1 MTSVERGVAG
11 VPVAWGAKGGAGGE
25 HGFLSRRMGPLCFL
39 RTCADGRFSVVCTW
53 RTFFLL
59 FFFRPW
65 ATVNSGF
72 MLLRTE
78 VLGRVL
84 SVIAV
89 MALAEERGEKPKW

>member
-1 MTSVERGVAG
+1 MSRWLGELRAG
-11 VPVAWGAKGGAGGE
+11 PGA
-25 HGFLSRRMGPLCFL
+25 SM
-39 RTCADGRFSVVCTW
+39 D
-53 RTFFLL
+53 FFLGGWGL
-59 FFFRPW
+59 YAFYVLVPMGDLVSSVPGGPFFFFFFFRPW